1 MNAVEFG
8 KRGRQKI
15 LLIPGN
21 MMCWR
26 QFERVIP
33 LLEGGVSCDRRQHG
47 RL

>member
-8 KRGRQKI
+8 RENGQKI

-33 LLEGGVSCDRRQHG
+33 LLEGIIM
-47 RL
+47 